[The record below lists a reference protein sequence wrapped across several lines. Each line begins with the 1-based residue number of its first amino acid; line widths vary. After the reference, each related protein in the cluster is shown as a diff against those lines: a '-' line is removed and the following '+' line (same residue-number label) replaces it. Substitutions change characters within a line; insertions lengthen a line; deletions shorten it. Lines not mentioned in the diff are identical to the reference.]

1 MPTEE
6 HTAKSAEQFM
16 VTMDKSFR
24 TFVLILESVAVISV
38 VLSTKKKK
46 KKKKPEFLGFINRN
60 MASQTQAEKS
70 MLLAYT
76 YFSQI
81 VNSFTK
87 ISNSGIK
94 TNGILMCRAA
104 KKKKK
109 KKVA

>member
-1 MPTEE
+1 
-6 HTAKSAEQFM
+6 
-16 VTMDKSFR
+16 
-24 TFVLILESVAVISV
+24 
-38 VLSTKKKK
+38 
-46 KKKKPEFLGFINRN
+46 
-60 MASQTQAEKS
+60 

-87 ISNSGIK
+87 ISNSEII

-109 KKVA
+109 KSPDEMEQGDSLSCLSSRTVNRCPSQNTITVIFGILCFL

>member
-1 MPTEE
+1 
-6 HTAKSAEQFM
+6 
-16 VTMDKSFR
+16 
-24 TFVLILESVAVISV
+24 
-38 VLSTKKKK
+38 
-46 KKKKPEFLGFINRN
+46 

-109 KKVA
+109 KKLPDEMEQGDSLSCLSPHTVNKCPSQNIITVIFGILCFL

>member
-46 KKKKPEFLGFINRN
+46 KKKPEFLGFINRN

-87 ISNSGIK
+87 IPVSRLTSSYTPLDQHLISFA
-94 TNGILMCRAA
+94 ISIY
-104 KKKKK
+104 
-109 KKVA
+109 

>member
-46 KKKKPEFLGFINRN
+46 KKKPEFLGFISRN